1 MFKHL
6 SMKAPP
12 WLQPAL
18 DEIRHTMEATKIEL
32 QASIDNLKTDLQTS
46 IENLKT
52 DFQEKVNQIE
62 VKLTSI
68 QRTGATVGGP
78 LLIFSTSFP
87 DMLVMKSYNM
97 SAADGQSINFKR
109 VPFPDG
115 SDPVTEVR

>member
-1 MFKHL
+1 
-6 SMKAPP
+6 MKAPP